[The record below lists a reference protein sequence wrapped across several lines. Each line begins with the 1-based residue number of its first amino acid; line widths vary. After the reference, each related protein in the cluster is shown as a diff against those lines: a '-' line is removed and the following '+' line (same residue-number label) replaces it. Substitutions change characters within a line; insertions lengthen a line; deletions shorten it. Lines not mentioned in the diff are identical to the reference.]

1 MTDPQT
7 AGGQTGVDIRLSDLN
22 RTFDSPDGG
31 TFTALQDVNFHM
43 RSGEFVA
50 IVGPSGC
57 GKTTLLRIVM
67 GLEVPT
73 SGAVGFEPATPQP
86 RRGFVFQRPSLLPW
100 RTVSEN
106 IEFGLEVRAGRG
118 LYKGAAARSEH
129 LEFLLGLT
137 GLEQFRNY
145 YPSQISG
152 GMQQR
157 ANLARALA
165 VDPNVLLMDE
175 PFSALDAMSKER
187 LQRELAGIVAQLQAT
202 VVFVTHD
209 IREAVFLADRIIVM
223 SAEPGR
229 ISNVVDVVAPEVRSR
244 DYQHSI
250 ELAEQA
256 REIWDLLGTTNPP
269 ADH

>member
-1 MTDPQT
+1 MADPQVARGP
-7 AGGQTGVDIRLSDLN
+7 AGVAVRLSGLN
-22 RTFDSPDGG
+22 RTFESPDGG
-31 TFTALQDVNFHM
+31 TFTALQDVNFRA

-106 IEFGLEVRAGRG
+106 IGFGLDVRSGRA
-118 LYKGAAARSEH
+118 LHSGAAARSEH
-129 LEFLLGLT
+129 LEYLLGLT

-145 YPSQISG
+145 YPTQISG

-165 VDPNVLLMDE
+165 IDPNVLLMDE

-229 ISNVVDVVAPEVRSR
+229 ISQVVDVVAPEVRSGE
-244 DYQHSI
+244 YQHSTK
-250 ELAEQA
+250 LAEQA
-256 REIWDLLGTTNPP
+256 REIWELLGTTHPP
-269 ADH
+269 AAD